1 MIDLENFKENKYD
14 SNYTEY
20 MRYDK
25 KWDWNDD
32 NEYDKQ
38 WQISVL
44 V

>member
-1 MIDLENFKENKYD
+1 MIDLENFNENKYD
-14 SNYTEY
+14 NNYIEH

-32 NEYDKQ
+32 NKYDKQ